1 MTGAMNRVIQKKTG
15 ERAIRMTVLSIQW
28 ISGEEAVA
36 HVEAFSD
43 GIAANWN
50 SLRILFKAN
59 LWKVVKDTAEGV
71 S

>member
-1 MTGAMNRVIQKKTG
+1 
-15 ERAIRMTVLSIQW
+15 MTVLSIQW